1 MVCTDDQLN
10 AYAKKK
16 KIRATGTLSYERNRL
31 TFEFV
36 IRNSIGKI
44 YGRFTTINILKYEH
58 FTRKINKTYSH
69 PVCPL

>member
-1 MVCTDDQLN
+1 MLTQ
-10 AYAKKK
+10 KKK
-16 KIRATGTLSYERNRL
+16 
-31 TFEFV
+31 
-36 IRNSIGKI
+36 NSCHGHFKLREEPFNIWTRYKDSMGKK